1 MAYEMTNEGKTTT
14 LVESQT
20 SRAPS
25 LVYLGLAVSAM
36 AASAALV
43 LTGRKQLGNF
53 IGQWAPSIL
62 IMGVYNKIAKE
73 AGAPQR
79 AHAYGAA

>member
-1 MAYEMTNEGKTTT
+1 MAYEMTNEGKTTS

-79 AHAYGAA
+79 HAYGAA

>member
-1 MAYEMTNEGKTTT
+1 MAFGHEDTATTK
-14 LVESQT
+14 VEEQT
-20 SRAPS
+20 TKAPS
-25 LVYLGLAVSAM
+25 LLFLGLALASM

-62 IMGVYNKIAKE
+62 IMGTYNKIAKE
-73 AGAPQR
+73 MAGPR
-79 AHAYGAA
+79 HAFGAA

>member
-1 MAYEMTNEGKTTT
+1 MAYEMTNEGKTTS

-25 LVYLGLAVSAM
+25 LLYLGLAVSAM

-79 AHAYGAA
+79 APAYGAA

>member
-1 MAYEMTNEGKTTT
+1 MAIEYGNEGRTTT
-14 LVESQT
+14 MIESQT
-20 SRAPS
+20 SKAPS
-25 LVYLGLAVSAM
+25 IMWLGFAVASM

-43 LTGRKQLGNF
+43 MSGRKQLGNF

-73 AGAPQR
+73 VGAPQR
-79 AHAYGAA
+79 AHAGA

>member
-1 MAYEMTNEGKTTT
+1 MALEYGNEGKATTMI
-14 LVESQT
+14 ESQT
-20 SRAPS
+20 SKAPS
-25 LVYLGLAVSAM
+25 IMWLGFAVASM

-43 LTGRKQLGNF
+43 LSGRKQLGNF

-79 AHAYGAA
+79 AQALHA

>member
-20 SRAPS
+20 SKAPS

-73 AGAPQR
+73 AGAQQR
-79 AHAYGAA
+79 GHAMGVA

>member
-1 MAYEMTNEGKTTT
+1 MAYEIANEGKTTT
-14 LVESQT
+14 LVEGTT
-20 SRAPS
+20 SKAPS
-25 LVYLGLAVSAM
+25 LVFLGLAVASM

-62 IMGVYNKIAKE
+62 VMGVYNKIAKE

-79 AHAYGAA
+79 AHALAS

>member
-1 MAYEMTNEGKTTT
+1 MALEYGNEGKTTT
-14 LVESQT
+14 MVEAQT
-20 SRAPS
+20 SKAPS
-25 LVYLGLAVSAM
+25 MMWLGLAVASM

-43 LTGRKQLGNF
+43 LSGRKQLGNF

-73 AGAPQR
+73 VGAPQR
-79 AHAYGAA
+79 ARGYA